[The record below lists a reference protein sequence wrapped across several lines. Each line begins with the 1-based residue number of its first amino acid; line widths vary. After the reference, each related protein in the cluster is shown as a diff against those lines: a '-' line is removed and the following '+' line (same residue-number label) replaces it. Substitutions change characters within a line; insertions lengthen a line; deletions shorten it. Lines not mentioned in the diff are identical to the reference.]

1 MSKYMTEEDII
12 EQEQH
17 VCIPDYLYICL
28 HRDSKIPNR
37 EQIDDSFKKILTVND
52 IEYDMNRNGIIY
64 GIYVYFKYVNLKNF
78 GDMLNKMKYGG
89 GLFFLI
95 NFKNS
100 IENKEHIYYVRTE
113 RTNVMELD
121 SKFRFDYLNWKEYDI
136 ITIREFISKMGN
148 LI

>member
-1 MSKYMTEEDII
+1 
-12 EQEQH
+12 
-17 VCIPDYLYICL
+17 
-28 HRDSKIPNR
+28 
-37 EQIDDSFKKILTVND
+37 
-52 IEYDMNRNGIIY
+52 MNKNGIIY

-113 RTNVMELD
+113 RTNVMELN
-121 SKFRFDYLNWKEYDI
+121 SKFRSDYLNWKEYDI
-136 ITIREFISKMGN
+136 ITLREFISKMGT